1 VVGRDQLIAASI
13 SPKLIDNRVA
23 ARWLRPIHRGV
34 YAVGPIQSED
44 APHVAAV
51 LACGERAVLS
61 HRSAALLW
69 RLVRQHS
76 GAPVEVTVP
85 LPRCPVR
92 SGIRVHR
99 VHALRPDEVTRLRK
113 IPVTTA
119 ARTLLD
125 LAAVLPPRE
134 LEQALAQAERMY
146 AGTQRRLLA
155 LLARYPARAGT
166 PALREL
172 LGGSRQPAFTR
183 SEAEERFLALTRRA
197 GLGAPEA
204 NVRHHGY
211 EVDFLW
217 RREGLAVEINGYAFH
232 ADRAAFESDRRRDAD
247 LAARGTQVLRI
258 TWRQVTEEPEATAV
272 VLARALAER
281 ARAA

>member
-1 VVGRDQLIAASI
+1 VVGRDQLLAASI

-23 ARWLRPIHRGV
+23 ARWLRPMHRGV
-34 YAVGPIQSED
+34 YAVGPVQSED

-51 LACGERAVLS
+51 LACGEGAVLS

-69 RLVRQHS
+69 RLVRRHS

-92 SGIRVHR
+92 SGIRIHR
-99 VHALRPDEVTRLRK
+99 VHALRPDEVMRLRK

-166 PALREL
+166 PTLREL
-172 LGGSRQPAFTR
+172 LGGSRQPAFAR

-204 NVRHHGY
+204 NVRLHAY

-217 RREGLAVEINGYAFH
+217 RREGLAVEIDGYAFH

-247 LAARGTQVLRI
+247 LAARGIQVMRI

-272 VLARALAER
+272 LLARALAER

>member
-1 VVGRDQLIAASI
+1 VVGRDQLTAAGI
-13 SPKLIDNRVA
+13 SSKLIDNRVA
-23 ARWLRPIHRGV
+23 ARWLRPIHRGI
-34 YAVGPIQSED
+34 YAVGPVQSDD
-44 APHVAAV
+44 APHVAAL
-51 LACGERAVLS
+51 LACGDGAVLS
-61 HRSAALLW
+61 HRSAAVLW
-69 RLVRQHS
+69 RLVRHHP
-76 GAPVEVTVP
+76 GAPAEVIVP
-85 LPRCPVR
+85 LSRCPVR
-92 SGIRVHR
+92 SGIRIHR

-125 LAAVLPPRE
+125 LASVLSRRE

-155 LLARYPARAGT
+155 LIARYPGRAGT
-166 PALREL
+166 PTLREL
-172 LGGSRQPAFTR
+172 LSGSRQPAFTR
-183 SEAEERFLALTRRA
+183 SEAEERFLALVRRA

-204 NVRHHGY
+204 NVRFHAY

-217 RREGLAVEINGYAFH
+217 RREGLAVEIDGYAFH

-247 LAARGTQVLRI
+247 LAARGVQVMRI
-258 TWRQVTEEPEATAV
+258 TWRQVTEEPEATV
-272 VLARALAER
+272 VLLARALAER